1 MVETSS
7 NQVPLILY
15 VRIWTH
21 TLYAPD
27 QITRYLPTYL
37 RHYFRHK
44 CISITEADGV
54 TVVLTAECVCV
65 VSRECEY
72 SMSMVGQ

>member
-15 VRIWTH
+15 VRIYTYGIYQRSDH
-21 TLYAPD
+21 
-27 QITRYLPTYL
+27 RYLPTYL
-37 RHYFRHK
+37 RHYSGHK
-44 CISITEADGV
+44 CISITEADVV